1 MRTMKDFSIF
11 DIIGPNMIGPS
22 SSHTAGALRIAQLAR
37 GMISG
42 EIVRADFTLY
52 GSFARTYRGHG
63 TDRALIAG
71 VLGFGT
77 EDSRIRDSFHWAEEM
92 GLAWNFIVDTQNKDC
107 HPNTVDIL
115 LQNREGER
123 TLVTGV
129 SIGGGAAVIKRIN
142 GVDIDLTGEYHTI
155 LVRQLD
161 TPGVVAAI
169 TSALSDHHIN
179 IAFMRLY
186 RESRGSLAYT
196 IIEADEAIPA
206 GAVAQIQSHPSIQ
219 SALLIPKIGA

>member
-1 MRTMKDFSIF
+1 MKDFSIF

-37 GMISG
+37 GMIPG
-42 EIVRADFTLY
+42 PIVRADFTLY

-77 EDSRIRDSFHWAEEM
+77 EDSRIRDSFRWAEET
-92 GLAWNFIVDTQNKDC
+92 GLRYSFALDTQNRDC
-107 HPNTVDIL
+107 HPNTADIRL
-115 LQNREGER
+115 ENAAGE
-123 TLVTGV
+123 TALVTGV
-129 SIGGGAAVIKRIN
+129 SVGGGAAVIRRIN
-142 GVDIDLTGEYHTI
+142 GVEIDLTGEYHTI
-155 LVRQLD
+155 LVRHRD

-169 TSALSDHHIN
+169 TRTLAENHIN

-186 RESRGSLAYT
+186 RESRGQMAYT
-196 IIEADEAIPA
+196 IIEADEDIPQEA
-206 GAVAQIQSHPSIQ
+206 AAQIQAHPPVR
-219 SALLIPKIGA
+219 SALLIPRI

>member
-1 MRTMKDFSIF
+1 MKDFSIF

-37 GMISG
+37 GMIPG
-42 EIVRADFTLY
+42 EVVRADFTLY
-52 GSFARTYRGHG
+52 GSFARTYQGHG

-92 GLAWNFIVDTQNKDC
+92 GLAYSFTVDTQDKDC
-107 HPNTVDIL
+107 HPNTVGIF
-115 LQNREGER
+115 LQNRSRETIR
-123 TLVTGV
+123 IIGV
-129 SIGGGAAVIKRIN
+129 SVGGGAAVIKKIN
-142 GVDIDLTGEYHTI
+142 GVEIDLTGEYHTI
-155 LVRQLD
+155 LVRHRD

-169 TSALSDHHIN
+169 TSALADHHIN

-186 RESRGSLAYT
+186 RESRGELAYT
-196 IIEADEAIPA
+196 VIEADEAIPA
-206 GAVAQIQSHPSIQ
+206 PAVEQIHTHPSIQ
-219 SALLIPKIGA
+219 SALLIPRIL

>member
-1 MRTMKDFSIF
+1 MKDFSIF

-42 EIVRADFTLY
+42 KIVRADFTLY

-77 EDSRIRDSFHWAEEM
+77 EDSRIRDSFQWAEKM
-92 GLAWNFIVDTQNKDC
+92 GLAWNFAIDTQNKDC

-123 TLVTGV
+123 SLVTGV
-129 SIGGGAAVIKRIN
+129 SVGGGAAVIRRIN
-142 GVDIDLTGEYHTI
+142 GVDIDLSGEYHTI
-155 LVRQLD
+155 LVRQKD

-169 TSALSDHHIN
+169 TGVLAENHIN

-206 GAVAQIQSHPSIQ
+206 GAVAQIQGHPSIE

>member
-1 MRTMKDFSIF
+1 MKDFSIF

-42 EIVRADFTLY
+42 EVVRADFTLY

-77 EDSRIRDSFHWAEEM
+77 EDSRIRDSFQWAEKL
-92 GLAWNFIVDTQNKDC
+92 GLEYSFSVDTQNQDC
-107 HPNTVDIL
+107 HPNTAKL
-115 LQNREGER
+115 LLRNREGETVR
-123 TLVTGV
+123 VTGV
-129 SIGGGAAVIKRIN
+129 SVGGGAAVIKKIN
-142 GVDIDLTGEYHTI
+142 GVEIDLTGEYHTI
-155 LVRQLD
+155 LVHHKD
-161 TPGVVAAI
+161 TPGVVASI
-169 TSALSDHHIN
+169 TSALADHRIN

-186 RESRGSLAYT
+186 RESRGEQAYT
-196 IIEADEAIPA
+196 IIEADEPIPA
-206 GAVAQIQSHPSIQ
+206 EAVEQIHAHPSIQ
-219 SALLIPKIGA
+219 SALLIPRII

>member
-1 MRTMKDFSIF
+1 MKEFSIF

-77 EDSRIRDSFHWAEEM
+77 EDSRIRDSFQWADKM
-92 GLAWNFIVDTQNKDC
+92 GLAWSFTTDTQNKDC
-107 HPNTVDIL
+107 HPNTADIL
-115 LQNREGER
+115 LTNREGER
-123 TLVTGV
+123 SLVTGV
-129 SIGGGAAVIKRIN
+129 SVGGGAAVIKRIN
-142 GVDIDLTGEYHTI
+142 GVDIDLTGEYYTI
-155 LVRQLD
+155 LVRQKD

-169 TSALSDHHIN
+169 SSTLADNHIN

-186 RESRGSLAYT
+186 RESKGSLAYT

-206 GAVAQIQSHPSIQ
+206 EAVAQIQSHPSIQ